1 MPLPPL
7 SLPHTPPG
15 AAVRS
20 AHSSSLPS
28 LSVRLGG
35 QAHGHAELVLALVE
49 VDRLNLRDERE
60 QRQRRELLLEAGE
73 ELAVRVDLAEQRAR
87 SAEGRWGEAEREV
100 R

>member
-1 MPLPPL
+1 M
-7 SLPHTPPG
+7 
-15 AAVRS
+15 
-20 AHSSSLPS
+20 
-28 LSVRLGG
+28 RLGG

-49 VDRLNLRDERE
+49 VDRVDLRDERE
-60 QRQRRELLLEAGE
+60 QRKRRELLLEAGE